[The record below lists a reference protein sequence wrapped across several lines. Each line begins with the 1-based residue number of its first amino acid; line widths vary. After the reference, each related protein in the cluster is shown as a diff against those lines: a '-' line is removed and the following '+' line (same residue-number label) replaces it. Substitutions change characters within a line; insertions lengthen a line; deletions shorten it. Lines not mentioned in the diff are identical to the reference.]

1 MEPLAA
7 DFALFLRCGVCRVEK
22 RLAVHEN
29 FTLVGRRQEI
39 EAAQKRRLTAAGRA
53 DDRHGLALFQRKV
66 DAAQHDGVFVKRFA
80 DALHFQYSHVAPPYA
95 LK

>member
-1 MEPLAA
+1 MRKKIEVLEHQTEMQPLAA

-39 EAAQKRRLTAAGRA
+39 EAAQQRRLAAAGRA
-53 DDRHGLALFQRKV
+53 DDGDGLALFQ
-66 DAAQHDGVFVKRFA
+66 
-80 DALHFQYSHVAPPYA
+80 
-95 LK
+95 